1 MSIAHA
7 VRQPVSLTDRQET
20 LRQALEQCRRDR
32 CAQLALLDIVPVQ
45 NGDPV
50 AVARR
55 ESARQVL
62 AMIDLALARMHLGT
76 YGVCVHCSS
85 PIPAARLEAV
95 PYADGCV
102 DCLRLLPPGR

>member
-1 MSIAHA
+1 VSTPHA
-7 VRQPVSLTDRQET
+7 VRQPVSLTDPQES

-32 CAQLALLDIVPVQ
+32 CAQLALLDSVPVQ

-50 AVARR
+50 ALARL

-62 AMIDLALARMHLGT
+62 ALIDLALARMQLGT

-95 PYADGCV
+95 PYTDACV
-102 DCLRLLPPGR
+102 DCLRRLPPGR